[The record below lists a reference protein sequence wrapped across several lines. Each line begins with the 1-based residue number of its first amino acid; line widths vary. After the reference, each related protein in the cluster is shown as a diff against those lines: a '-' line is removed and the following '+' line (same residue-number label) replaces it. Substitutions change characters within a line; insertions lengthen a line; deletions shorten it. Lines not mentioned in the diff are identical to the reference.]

1 MQVRVFADHPSLSLS
16 LDPYEIMGEK
26 ELNFDKK
33 DMMITLYDHSFDN
46 KYHLDSNTIDI
57 NRELIE

>member
-1 MQVRVFADHPSLSLS
+1 
-16 LDPYEIMGEK
+16 MGEK